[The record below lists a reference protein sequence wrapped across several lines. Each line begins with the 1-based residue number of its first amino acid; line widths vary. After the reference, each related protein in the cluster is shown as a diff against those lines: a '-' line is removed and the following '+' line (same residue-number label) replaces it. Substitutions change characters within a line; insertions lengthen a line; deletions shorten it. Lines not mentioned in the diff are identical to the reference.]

1 MNLNNHQQII
11 SLLYSLDNKLIKL
24 LNSLSPE
31 KWSAPTIAKK
41 WKVKDIASHLLDTT
55 FRGLSVSRDNFFG
68 EKAEGVED
76 YKGLVAFL
84 NKLNMDWTSATARL
98 SPQLLI
104 SLLKFYGKEFID
116 HLGTLDPEAPAI
128 FSVAWAGQQTSPNWF
143 HIARE
148 YTERFLHQQQ
158 IRDAVGKQELMTRE
172 FFYPFIDILIMAL
185 PYTYRNISSKEGTTV
200 SVVVTTEIGGRWNII
215 KTSQSWEF
223 VETLDQA
230 DATVSMSPDTA
241 WKLFSKGITPDIAL
255 SQVQISGNE
264 ELALTTLK
272 MVSVMA

>member
-31 KWSAPTIAKK
+31 EWNAPTIAKK

-76 YKGLVAFL
+76 YQGLVAFL

>member
-1 MNLNNHQQII
+1 MNLNNHPQII
-11 SLLYSLDNKLIKL
+11 SLLYSLDNELIKL

-31 KWSAPTIAKK
+31 EWNAPTIAKK

-55 FRGLSVSRDNFFG
+55 LRGLSVSRDNFFG
-68 EKAEGVED
+68 EKGEGIED
-76 YKGLVAFL
+76 YQGLVAFL

-104 SLLKFYGKEFID
+104 SLLKYYGKEFID
-116 HLGTLDPEAPAI
+116 HLCTLDPEAPAV
-128 FSVAWAGQQTSPNWF
+128 FSVAWAGQETSPNWF

-172 FFYPFIDILIMAL
+172 FFYPFIDIMIMAL
-185 PYTYRNISSKEGTTV
+185 PYTYRNISAREGTTV
-200 SVVVTTEIGGRWNII
+200 SVIVTSEIGGRWNII
-215 KTSQSWEF
+215 KRSTSWEF
-223 VETLDQA
+223 IDSVDQP
-230 DATVSMSPDTA
+230 DAMISMKPDTA
-241 WKLFSKGITPDIAL
+241 CKLFSKGITPDTAQ
-255 SQVQISGNE
+255 SQVQISGNK
-264 ELALTTLK
+264 ELAITTLK

>member
-1 MNLNNHQQII
+1 MNFSNHPQII
-11 SLLYSLDNKLIKL
+11 SLHYSLDIELIKL
-24 LNSLSPE
+24 LNSLTAE
-31 KWSAPTIAKK
+31 EWNAPTIAKK

-68 EKAEGVED
+68 EKAEGIED
-76 YKGLVAFL
+76 YQGLIAFL

-104 SLLKFYGKEFID
+104 SLLQCYGKEFID

-128 FSVAWAGQQTSPNWF
+128 FSVAWAGQETSPNWF

-158 IRDAVGKQELMTRE
+158 IRDAVGNQGLMTRE
-172 FFYPFIDILIMAL
+172 YFYPFIDILVMAL
-185 PYTYRNISSKEGTTV
+185 PHTYRNISAKEGTTV
-200 SVVVTTEIGGRWNII
+200 SVVVTSEIGGTWSIVKTQNGWELTDSI
-215 KTSQSWEF
+215 K
-223 VETLDQA
+223 A
-230 DATVSMSPDTA
+230 DATVSMNPDIV
-241 WKLFSKGITPDIAL
+241 WKLFSKGITPEEAL
-255 SQVQISGNE
+255 SQVRISGNE

>member
-1 MNLNNHQQII
+1 MSLNNHPQII
-11 SLLYSLDNKLIKL
+11 SLLYSLDNELIKL

-31 KWSAPTIAKK
+31 EWNAPTIAKK

-55 FRGLSVSRDNFFG
+55 LRGLSVSRDNFFG
-68 EKAEGVED
+68 EKAEGIED
-76 YKGLVAFL
+76 YQGLVAFL

-104 SLLKFYGKEFID
+104 SLLTYYGKEFID
-116 HLGTLDPEAPAI
+116 HLSTLDPEAPAV
-128 FSVAWAGQQTSPNWF
+128 FSVAWAGQETSPNWF

-172 FFYPFIDILIMAL
+172 FFYPFIDIMIMAL
-185 PYTYRNISSKEGTTV
+185 PYTYRNISAREGTTV
-200 SVVVTTEIGGRWNII
+200 SVIVTSEIGERWNII
-215 KTSQSWEF
+215 KRSTSWEF
-223 VETLDQA
+223 IDSVVQP
-230 DATVSMSPDTA
+230 DAMISMNPDTA
-241 WKLFSKGITPDIAL
+241 WKLFSKGITPDTAK

-264 ELALTTLK
+264 ELAITTLK

>member
-1 MNLNNHQQII
+1 MNLSNHQQII
-11 SLLYSLDNKLIKL
+11 SLHYSLNIELIKL
-24 LNSLSPE
+24 LNSLSAE
-31 KWSAPTIAKK
+31 EWNAPTIAKK

-68 EKAEGVED
+68 EKPEGIED
-76 YKGLVAFL
+76 YQGLIAFL

-104 SLLKFYGKEFID
+104 SLLQFYGKEFID

-128 FSVAWAGQQTSPNWF
+128 FSVAWAGQETSPNWF

-158 IRDAVGKQELMTRE
+158 IRDAVGNQGLMTRE
-172 FFYPFIDILIMAL
+172 YFYPFIDILVMAL
-185 PYTYRNISSKEGTTV
+185 PHTYRNISAKEGTTV
-200 SVVVTTEIGGRWNII
+200 SVVVTSEIGGSWSIHRTQ
-215 KTSQSWEF
+215 KGWEF
-223 VETLDQA
+223 TDSVKA
-230 DATVSMSPDTA
+230 DATVCMNPDIA
-241 WKLFSKGITPDIAL
+241 WKLFSKGITPEEAH
-255 SQVQISGNE
+255 SQVRISGNE
-264 ELALTTLK
+264 KLALTTLK